1 MKRFAVLGDPV
12 SHSKSPM
19 MHAAAYRA
27 LGLPHTYEAIQV
39 ARSDLSR
46 LLQLLRNGDATPAST
61 SRSHTS
67 RPSSRWSTTSAP
79 SAAAVGA
86 ANTIT
91 CGPLETRALP
101 IGTARVGTLTAHN
114 TDVPALRDELM
125 RLAPERT
132 PGDWRGSKAIV
143 LGSGGAARAA
153 VAALGELGVSAVIAR
168 ARRDRSLAPTAEDRS
183 VLTVVQATSCGMEGA
198 DPGESVASA
207 VAWRDLPRE
216 AIALDVVYAPPETP
230 FLRAA
235 ASRGLRRA
243 NGLGMLAAQGA
254 LAFALWPSVSTVRR
268 HARRAG
274 RGSP

>member
-1 MKRFAVLGDPV
+1 LKRFAVLGDPV
-12 SHSKSPM
+12 RHSKSPM

-27 LGLPHTYEAIQV
+27 LGLEHTYEAIQ
-39 ARSDLSR
+39 ATRGDLTDI
-46 LLQLLRNGDATPAST
+46 LQLLRNGEYAGFNVTIPHKQTILGLVDEV
-61 SRSHTS
+61 
-67 RPSSRWSTTSAP
+67 AP

-91 CGPLETRALP
+91 CGPLEVRTLP
-101 IGTARVGTLTAHN
+101 IGTARACTLTAHN
-114 TDVPALRDELM
+114 TDVPALRDELV

-132 PGDWRGSKAIV
+132 PDAWRGSKAIV

-153 VAALGELGVSAVIAR
+153 IAALRELGVSAIVVR
-168 ARRDRSLAPTAEDRS
+168 ARKDGSLAPTAEDRS
-183 VLTVVQATSCGMEGA
+183 VLTVVQATSAGMQGA

-235 ASRGLRRA
+235 ARGGFRHA

-254 LAFALWPSVSTVRR
+254 LAFALWLGGPPPFDVM
-268 HARRAG
+268 RAALEG
-274 RGSP
+274 RAE